1 MNDQDYSNLQF
12 LLNANEETLRQW
24 FDVVSDDDKDYAME
38 LLQTAQ
44 GEILFFRMQYEEDVT
59 DLTEARNVLSKFTV
73 LRE

>member
-59 DLTEARNVLSKFTV
+59 DLTEARNILSKFTV